1 MVLNSIFQGPIFTQH
16 QSNDE
21 ISGYKQSGEY
31 QDPDMALID
40 HFKNYTHIGFRYF
53 TDVLMSDIVI
63 TYQEVSVPA
72 FPVTHFEG
80 SRLFG
85 HPFRKFSHFRSP
97 ISEVPAFPVTH
108 FEGSRISGHPFWRFP
123 PFRSPISKV
132 LAFPI
137 THFRGSR
144 LSGHP
149 FRRFSHFRS
158 PILEVPAFSVTH
170 FESFRISGT
179 HFEGSS
185 ISFGLVKF
193 EMMVKV
199 FRLGASKRNGTLWIL
214 DFDSLRL
221 LIPGWDAE
229 RGICR
234 LQYSKVKMVLLSSV
248 FKFGF

>member
-108 FEGSRISGHPFWRFP
+108 FEGSRISGHPFWRF
-123 PFRSPISKV
+123 
-132 LAFPI
+132 
-137 THFRGSR
+137 
-144 LSGHP
+144 
-149 FRRFSHFRS
+149 SHFRS
-158 PILEVPAFSVTH
+158 PISEVPAFPV
-170 FESFRISGT
+170 T